1 MSSKCSPFEFEKQF
15 QAYLSAYALADHWQ
29 RSDAMKSFML
39 SVARLH
45 YFSVAKM
52 EITTKNHPMIEVRGQ
67 FSLAKRLPELVQ
79 IDMSNVWNEAC
90 SKASHAF
97 HTYEKT
103 SLGFDAFFMAVCDN
117 TVVTYM
123 IEVAGSG

>member
-15 QAYLSAYALADHWQ
+15 QNYLSAYPLADHWQ
-29 RSDAMKSFML
+29 RSDAMKDFLLAVS
-39 SVARLH
+39 RLR

-79 IDMSNVWNEAC
+79 IDMSNVWNEA
-90 SKASHAF
+90 SVRASHAF
-97 HTYEKT
+97 HTFEKT
-103 SLGFDAFFMAVCDN
+103 SLGFDGFFMAVCDN
-117 TVVTYM
+117 TIITYM
-123 IEVAGSG
+123 IEVAGAR